1 MAALTRPFR
10 RRLFRRGPDAPAD
23 AKAVRR
29 EPSAEKAP
37 PEGAPVDIAPNDP
50 LLAYF
55 QAATGAVDIET
66 LELDSPALR
75 ELKGAG
81 VKLVVP
87 LVSQGELIGVLNLGP
102 RLSEQEYSSDDRKLL
117 DNLAAQAAPAL
128 RVGQLVREQ
137 EAEAA
142 TRQRFEQELEVARLI
157 QQHFLPK
164 ELPDLPG
171 WQIAAYYR
179 PAREV
184 GGDFYDVIPLPDGRV
199 GFVVGDVTDKGVPAA
214 LVMSATRSV
223 LRASAQRLVEPGAVL
238 ERVNEHLC
246 PDMPEKMFVTCLY
259 GVLDPET
266 GLLRFANAGHDLP
279 YVKTADGV
287 VELRARGMPL
297 GLMPGMAYEE
307 KETTL
312 QPGDAVLLHSDGI
325 VEAHDPDRGMFGFP
339 RLKDTVAQAAGGQE
353 LIDRVLSDLEAF
365 TGPGAEQE
373 DDITMVTLERS
384 AGGSVL
390 AADLPGD
397 EAATVAPVPNGR
409 VLADFTLASEP
420 GNEREAMARVERAI
434 AGLGLDPARV
444 ERLKTAVAE
453 ATMNAMEH
461 GNEYRADRPV
471 AIRVLHSADRLRVQV
486 SDHGDA
492 GEPAPRE
499 VPDLEAK
506 LEGRQKPRGWGLFL
520 IEKMVDEA
528 RVTDEGG
535 GRTVELAL
543 RLKGGGDGDT

>member
-1 MAALTRPFR
+1 MTALTRPFR
-10 RRLFRRGPDAPAD
+10 KRLRRQDAD
-23 AKAVRR
+23 AAPERGER
-29 EPSAEKAP
+29 ADAP
-37 PEGAPVDIAPNDP
+37 PEQSPVEIAPNDP

-55 QAATGAVDIET
+55 QTASGAVDIDT
-66 LELDSPALR
+66 LDLDSPALA
-75 ELKGAG
+75 ELKAAG
-81 VKLVVP
+81 VKLAVP

-157 QQHFLPK
+157 QQNFLPK
-164 ELPDLPG
+164 ELPELPG

-184 GGDFYDVIPLPDGRV
+184 GGDFYDVIPLPGGKV

-223 LRASAQRLVEPGAVL
+223 LRASAQRLVDPGEVL

-259 GVLDPET
+259 GVLDPES
-266 GLLRFANAGHDLP
+266 GHLRFANAGHDLP

-297 GLMPGMAYEE
+297 GLMPGMPYEE
-307 KETTL
+307 KEHVL
-312 QPGDAVLLHSDGI
+312 QPGDGVLLHSDGV
-325 VEAHDPDRGMFGFP
+325 VESHSPDRSDMYGFP
-339 RLKDTVAQAAGGQE
+339 RLKEAVGKFPAGRE
-353 LIDRVLSDLEAF
+353 LIDSVLSELASF

-373 DDITMVTLERS
+373 DDITMVTLQRS
-384 AGGSVL
+384 AGGAQVAS
-390 AADLPGD
+390 AA
-397 EAATVAPVPNGR
+397 NGR
-409 VLADFTLASEP
+409 VLAEFTLPSEP
-420 GNEREAMARVERAI
+420 GNEREAMERVEHAVENV
-434 AGLGLDPARV
+434 GLDQARMD
-444 ERLKTAVAE
+444 RLKTAVAE

-471 AIRVLHSADRLRVQV
+471 SIRVLHSPGRLRVQV
-486 SDHGDA
+486 TDR
-492 GEPAPRE
+492 GESIERPE
-499 VPDLEAK
+499 HVQPDIEAK

-520 IEKMVDEA
+520 IEKMVDET
-528 RVTDEGG
+528 RVTSGEEGNTLELGLLLEGG
-535 GRTVELAL
+535 GDDDA
-543 RLKGGGDGDT
+543 